1 MTIAVRALIRHSTV
15 FQRTRFPRPYFFQ
28 SRIAQEGKMPPE
40 IRESEVAANWDRN
53 AAVWADQVRDGWD
66 IFRVHWNNPAFL
78 EFVGDLS
85 GKTVLDA
92 GCGEGNNTRIF
103 ARRGARMTG
112 ADLSAKMIELARAEE
127 AREPL
132 GIRYERA
139 SYTDLS
145 DFAAESFDAVVSTMA
160 LMDGP
165 DFPAAMREIA
175 RVLRPGGTLAYSILH
190 PCFATKGMGW
200 VNDDSGRAVKF
211 TVADYFNSEPFVE
224 YWKFGHAPNNADVEA
239 FGVPRFDRTLAD
251 YINPTIAA
259 GLRLEKICEP
269 RAPESACALYPEAFT
284 KFRDHIPWFFYVRAS
299 KPRDRE

>member
-1 MTIAVRALIRHSTV
+1 MTTAMRSLIRHSTV
-15 FQRTRFPRPYFFQ
+15 FQRTRFPRPHFFL
-28 SRIAQEGKMPPE
+28 SRLAQEGKMPPE

-53 AAVWADQVRDGWD
+53 ANVWAEHVRAGWD

-78 EFVGDLS
+78 DFVGDLS
-85 GKTVLDA
+85 AKTVLDA
-92 GCGEGNNTRIF
+92 GCGEGTNTRIF
-103 ARRGARMTG
+103 ARRGAHMTG
-112 ADLSAKMIELARAEE
+112 ADLSPRMLELARAEE
-127 AREPL
+127 SREPL

-139 SYTDLS
+139 SYSDLAPFS
-145 DFAAESFDAVVSTMA
+145 AKSFDAVISTMA

-175 RVLRPGGTLAYSILH
+175 RVLRPGGTLTFSILH

-200 VNDDSGRAVKF
+200 VKDDSGRVVKF

-224 YWKFGHAPNNADVEA
+224 YWKFAHAPNSAEVED
-239 FGVPRFDRTLAD
+239 FGVPRFDRTLSD

-259 GLRLEKICEP
+259 GLRLEEICEP
-269 RAPESACALYPEAFT
+269 RAPESACALFPEAFT